1 MTAAY
6 NNYTPSTRSVA
17 QETGVASGWIG
28 WAGVVAEHAP
38 DLVPLVIA
46 GVRPLKDAYDKARES
61 RDAAA
66 SDTDRMERLPDD
78 LAGQVRDEAL
88 SLSDAEAVVKKRDQ
102 ERLDRQRDAR
112 TLLTRIIDLT
122 IPASEPLGPEFVTAW
137 RERIGDIATDAPDV
151 LGRLDSTIATL
162 TNLRKELS

>member
-66 SDTDRMERLPDD
+66 TDTDRMEVKGSFHLPP
-78 LAGQVRDEAL
+78 
-88 SLSDAEAVVKKRDQ
+88 
-102 ERLDRQRDAR
+102 RLD
-112 TLLTRIIDLT
+112 TST
-122 IPASEPLGPEFVTAW
+122 E
-137 RERIGDIATDAPDV
+137 
-151 LGRLDSTIATL
+151 LGRFA
-162 TNLRKELS
+162 